1 MRRAERHPLTTP
13 TETKNPE
20 MYMATPNNPRPEQ
33 SSEAD
38 AHRGPV
44 RTCVGCRHAASPSE
58 LVRLVSDAQGNVA
71 LDAKSSRGG
80 RGAWVHP
87 TRSCIEATVKRHS
100 AERTLKID
108 VKRDL
113 DAGALLAALRESLTR
128 KAASLL
134 VVASRTKTLAIGAE
148 AVAASLERTRV
159 PAVVVARDAG
169 SVAKA
174 MAEEGSG
181 GGTRVL
187 RHSTKSELG
196 SLFHRGE
203 VALLA
208 LLDTRIAAELAVTID
223 RLAALED

>member
-1 MRRAERHPLTTP
+1 
-13 TETKNPE
+13 
-20 MYMATPNNPRPEQ
+20 MATPNTPRPRR
-33 SSEAD
+33 SDEAS
-38 AHRGPV
+38 AQRGPE
-44 RTCVGCRHAASPSE
+44 RTCVGCRRAARPRE
-58 LVRLVSDAQGNVA
+58 LVRLVADAQGGVA
-71 LDAKSSRGG
+71 LDPKSSRGG

-87 TRSCIEATVKRHS
+87 TRSCVEAMVKRHA
-100 AERTLKID
+100 AERTLKVD

-113 DAGALLAALRESLTR
+113 DAGAILASLRESLAK

-148 AVAASLERTRV
+148 AVAASLERVRV

-169 SVAKA
+169 SVAKS
-174 MAEEGSG
+174 MADEGSG

-187 RHSTKSELG
+187 RHSTKAELG